1 MGDLGTFG
9 HPTSETPNLDTMAA
23 EGAKLMQYYSAAT
36 ICTPSRAS
44 LMTGRLFPRL
54 GMYPGVLSPLSKG
67 GLPLNETT
75 LAAALSSV
83 GYATGGLG
91 KWHLG
96 TKEFH
101 PTEHGF
107 DYYFG
112 APMTQNE
119 CYSNIHNPG
128 STTPGGPF
136 GPCMLFNGTSNS
148 SIMRQSNGTFPA
160 DPDAVNML
168 EVDAA
173 YDRAARDFMHDAVKV
188 QKKPFFFYFASHHT
202 HAPQF
207 ASAWSSN
214 TTRRGLFG
222 DSLRLLDRSVGGI
235 LDTLSD
241 LGVDNNTLV
250 VFSAEYVWLF
260 VVVCCEL

>member
-1 MGDLGTFG
+1 
-9 HPTSETPNLDTMAA
+9 
-23 EGAKLMQYYSAAT
+23 
-36 ICTPSRAS
+36 
-44 LMTGRLFPRL
+44 
-54 GMYPGVLSPLSKG
+54 
-67 GLPLNETT
+67 
-75 LAAALSSV
+75 
-83 GYATGGLG
+83 
-91 KWHLG
+91 
-96 TKEFH
+96 
-101 PTEHGF
+101 
-107 DYYFG
+107 
-112 APMTQNE
+112 MTQNE

-128 STTPGGPF
+128 STTPDGPF

-160 DPDAVNML
+160 DPDAVDML

-173 YDRAARDFMHDAVKV
+173 YDRAARDFMHDAVRV

-235 LDTLSD
+235 MDTLSE

-250 VFSAEYVWLF
+250 VFSAEYVWLRCGF
-260 VVVCCEL
+260 LFFFHLL